1 MENDLKA
8 LQKKNKS
15 LAGSLAYW
23 KKKYAALQASTN
35 EALKKKER
43 ECHTLKVELEIC
55 RKTRFRAKTKYV
67 NIQDAD
73 LGI

>member
-1 MENDLKA
+1 MENDLKS

-15 LAGSLAYW
+15 LAASLAYW
-23 KKKYAALQASTN
+23 KKKYAALQASTQ
-35 EALKKKER
+35 ECLKKKER
-43 ECHTLKVELEIC
+43 ECRSLKVDLAIC
-55 RKTRFRAKTKYV
+55 RKTRSKTKYV